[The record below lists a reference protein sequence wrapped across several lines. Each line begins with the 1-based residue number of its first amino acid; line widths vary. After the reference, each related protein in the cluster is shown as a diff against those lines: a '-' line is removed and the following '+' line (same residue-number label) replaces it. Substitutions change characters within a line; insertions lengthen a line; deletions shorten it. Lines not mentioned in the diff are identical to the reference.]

1 MVEHKHPNQK
11 AVLNRLARAEGHIRS
26 VRKMIEEN
34 RDCPEVLLQL
44 AAIRKAIDNTAKV
57 ILSDH
62 LEHCLLHAFEKNS
75 QDKVI
80 RELNEAL
87 RYYLR

>member
-1 MVEHKHPNQK
+1 MMEHKHPSQK
-11 AVLNRLARAEGHIRS
+11 AVLNRLARVEGHIRS

-62 LEHCLLHAFEKNS
+62 LEHCLLHAFEENS
-75 QDKVI
+75 QEKVI

-87 RYYLR
+87 RHYLR